1 MAGPVGQQNTTS
13 LSWRVRVFPADDVSN
28 MSGSERDQA
37 KGDRVKFPSHPKRMT
52 TTPHQELRWVKREI
66 AGNLAP

>member
-28 MSGSERDQA
+28 MSGSERGVCPQMEQ
-37 KGDRVKFPSHPKRMT
+37 KVG
-52 TTPHQELRWVKREI
+52 I
-66 AGNLAP
+66 GI